1 MKILHITY
9 TILLT
14 AMFWL
19 PVSALAEEGS
29 FADALAKEQGTASR
43 PAPLQPQGNE
53 APGSARAV
61 VPQAQLAI
69 DKAEGENALRV
80 AEIFAQAKALN
91 GKTVRVRGKV
101 MKNSRM
107 IMARNWLHLQDGTGD
122 ATKQEHDLV
131 VTTTDEAQEGAIV
144 TVTGV
149 VAADK
154 DFGAGYRY
162 RVLLENAKVEL

>member
-1 MKILHITY
+1 MKILR
-9 TILLT
+9 TICAVLL
-14 AMFWL
+14 AVL
-19 PVSALAEEGS
+19 PCLPAPTQAEDSS
-29 FADALAKEQGTASR
+29 FADALVKEQGTASR

-53 APGSARAV
+53 APGSAKAV
-61 VPQAQLAI
+61 VPQVQLSV

-162 RVLLENAKVEL
+162 RVLLENAKVEP